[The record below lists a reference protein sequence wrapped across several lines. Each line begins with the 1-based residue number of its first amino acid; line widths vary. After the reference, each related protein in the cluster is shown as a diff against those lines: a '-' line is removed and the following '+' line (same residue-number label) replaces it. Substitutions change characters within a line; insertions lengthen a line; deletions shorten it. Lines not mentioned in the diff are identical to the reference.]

1 MKKMIVTSPGKVD
14 ADAVDIIMNDS
25 VTKAMCSL
33 LGVMK
38 AFERLARLMSAMNV
52 EGTLNGVD
60 IYEAFQGVH
69 DFTASALSYL
79 VAPNEKDEVESVNLP
94 DDEQF
99 EKLVSILEE
108 GGHA

>member
-1 MKKMIVTSPGKVD
+1 MNNSLPDPVRLM
-14 ADAVDIIMNDS
+14 ADAATVGAI
-25 VTKAMCSL
+25 KL
-33 LGVMK
+33 LGVK
-38 AFERLARLMSAMNV
+38 VSFERLARLMSAMNV

-60 IYEAFQGVH
+60 IYEVFQGVH
-69 DFTASALSYL
+69 DFTASAISYL
-79 VAPNEKDEVESVNLP
+79 VAPEEQDAVETVSLP